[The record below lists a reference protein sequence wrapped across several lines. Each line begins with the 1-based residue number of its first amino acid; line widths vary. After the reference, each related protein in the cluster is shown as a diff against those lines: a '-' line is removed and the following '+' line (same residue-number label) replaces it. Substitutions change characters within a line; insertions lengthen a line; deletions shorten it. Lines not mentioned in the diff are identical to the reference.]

1 MVNASELHLT
11 IEERVDSLA
20 RYLQENTLP
29 NIRHIIQ
36 HTTKLLATKMRRT
49 NLERR
54 EFEIFWKQHIVEHNG
69 RLDALG
75 IALMCCKYGVN
86 AMVAHSCKTFI
97 VPGKEHDLSDRHTKE
112 RMFALPISILRKPG
126 GLHAIIGGMMIQT
139 IKPGREELRR
149 NGI

>member
-1 MVNASELHLT
+1 
-11 IEERVDSLA
+11 
-20 RYLQENTLP
+20 
-29 NIRHIIQ
+29 
-36 HTTKLLATKMRRT
+36 
-49 NLERR
+49 
-54 EFEIFWKQHIVEHNG
+54 
-69 RLDALG
+69 
-75 IALMCCKYGVN
+75 MCCKYGVN

-149 NGI
+149 KWDLTIGEILFNMPVGAGGENNLTSIVNDVRAEHDQDELVMEENVLDFDSQAHDPGEFRQMSALNYQANVVRSLY